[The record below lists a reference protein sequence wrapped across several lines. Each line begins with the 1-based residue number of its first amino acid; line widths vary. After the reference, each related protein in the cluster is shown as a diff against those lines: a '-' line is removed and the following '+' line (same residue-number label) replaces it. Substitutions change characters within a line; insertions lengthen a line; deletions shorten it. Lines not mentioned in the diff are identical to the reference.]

1 MIELDEIDFRV
12 ESARKLGNDSE
23 LVLHGG
29 GNASVKV
36 LETDHAG
43 RIIKILRVKG
53 SGSDMATID
62 RSGFTGVRMEDL
74 LHARTIEEM
83 SDEEMMSYLRKSMIN
98 SSEPSPS
105 VETFLHAFIPYT
117 YVDHSHSDHILM
129 LTNSNLK
136 NDDIKAILGNVII
149 LDYYPP
155 GFKLAKKVLD
165 IVNKITPDVDGIILS
180 KHGLFTFGETA
191 DESYEKH
198 IKIVDRARQYI
209 SKTIKQPLFSEKF
222 KRNESAYEELPE
234 IRGLV
239 SKNYKKI
246 LLVDRSDEAIRIAC
260 SEEGEIFRE
269 SGPATPDMLIRTKYD
284 YLYLTGKEDISKEV
298 GEYSQKYEKEYKMY
312 IKEFPMH
319 DPFPSI
325 ILIRGFGIITTAR
338 TYRECSIIRDQ
349 FVHSMR
355 VNSVAEKLGKHSFIS
370 RKEAFDMEYWPLE
383 EAKLKK
389 FKPRKLE
396 GTVSIVTGAAN
407 GIGLEAFRKLAEN
420 GSNVVGV
427 DKEKSVI
434 DIARSISDEFG
445 TETMGYEIDLTDTER
460 VREMIRDIRDKY
472 GGVDVVFHNAGVL
485 KSEYIEDIQLDT
497 LMLHFNINSLAPFII
512 SQEVFKIMKKQG
524 IGGNFV
530 FNITKN
536 LTNPG
541 PGMISYGTTKAFSA
555 QLSHYI
561 AKEGGKFGIR
571 SNIINPDKIFKNSK
585 IWENGVLEARAKAK
599 GITADEYKKGNLLR
613 KEVLPEHVA
622 NMLIAMLDEDTF
634 GATTDSMVPVDG
646 GIL

>member
-1 MIELDEIDFRV
+1 MDEIDFRV

-129 LTNSNLK
+129 LTNSNLR

-209 SKTIKQPLFSEKF
+209 SKTIK
-222 KRNESAYEELPE
+222 
-234 IRGLV
+234 
-239 SKNYKKI
+239 
-246 LLVDRSDEAIRIAC
+246 
-260 SEEGEIFRE
+260 
-269 SGPATPDMLIRTKYD
+269 
-284 YLYLTGKEDISKEV
+284 
-298 GEYSQKYEKEYKMY
+298 
-312 IKEFPMH
+312 
-319 DPFPSI
+319 
-325 ILIRGFGIITTAR
+325 
-338 TYRECSIIRDQ
+338 
-349 FVHSMR
+349 
-355 VNSVAEKLGKHSFIS
+355 
-370 RKEAFDMEYWPLE
+370 
-383 EAKLKK
+383 
-389 FKPRKLE
+389 
-396 GTVSIVTGAAN
+396 
-407 GIGLEAFRKLAEN
+407 
-420 GSNVVGV
+420 
-427 DKEKSVI
+427 
-434 DIARSISDEFG
+434 
-445 TETMGYEIDLTDTER
+445 
-460 VREMIRDIRDKY
+460 
-472 GGVDVVFHNAGVL
+472 
-485 KSEYIEDIQLDT
+485 
-497 LMLHFNINSLAPFII
+497 
-512 SQEVFKIMKKQG
+512 
-524 IGGNFV
+524 
-530 FNITKN
+530 
-536 LTNPG
+536 
-541 PGMISYGTTKAFSA
+541 
-555 QLSHYI
+555 
-561 AKEGGKFGIR
+561 
-571 SNIINPDKIFKNSK
+571 
-585 IWENGVLEARAKAK
+585 
-599 GITADEYKKGNLLR
+599 
-613 KEVLPEHVA
+613 
-622 NMLIAMLDEDTF
+622 
-634 GATTDSMVPVDG
+634 
-646 GIL
+646 

>member
-62 RSGFTGVRMEDL
+62 RRGFTGVRMEDL

-136 NDDIKAILGNVII
+136 NEDIKAILGNVII

-165 IVNKITPDVDGIILS
+165 IVNKITPDVDGIVLS

-198 IKIVDRARQYI
+198 IKIVNRARQYI

-298 GEYSQKYEKEYKMY
+298 EEYSQKYEKEYKMY

-325 ILIRGFGIITTAR
+325 ILIRGFGIITAAR

-434 DIARSISDEFG
+434 DIARSISNEFG
-445 TETMGYEIDLTDTER
+445 TETLGYEIDLTDTER

>member
-129 LTNSNLK
+129 LTNSNLR

-298 GEYSQKYEKEYKMY
+298 EEYSQKYEKEYKMY

-325 ILIRGFGIITTAR
+325 ILIRGFGIITAAR

-445 TETMGYEIDLTDTER
+445 TETMGYEIDLTNTER

>member
-1 MIELDEIDFRV
+1 
-12 ESARKLGNDSE
+12 
-23 LVLHGG
+23 
-29 GNASVKV
+29 
-36 LETDHAG
+36 
-43 RIIKILRVKG
+43 
-53 SGSDMATID
+53 MATID

-136 NDDIKAILGNVII
+136 NGDIKAILGNVII

-198 IKIVDRARQYI
+198 IKIVNRARQYI

-222 KRNESAYEELPE
+222 TRNESAYEKLPE

-325 ILIRGFGIITTAR
+325 ILIRGFGIITAAR

-355 VNSVAEKLGKHSFIS
+355 VNSVSEKLGKHSFIS

-445 TETMGYEIDLTDTER
+445 TETLGYEIDLTDTER

>member
-1 MIELDEIDFRV
+1 MDFRV
-12 ESARKLGNDSE
+12 ESARKLGKDQE

-62 RSGFTGVRMEDL
+62 RKGFTGVRMEDL
-74 LHARTIEEM
+74 LHARMIDEM
-83 SDEEMMSYLRKSMIN
+83 SDEEMMSYLRKSMID

-136 NDDIKAILGNVII
+136 NDELKEILGNVII

-155 GFKLAKKVLD
+155 GFKLAKKVME
-165 IVNKITPDVDGIILS
+165 IVSKITPDVDGIVLS

-198 IKIVDRARQYI
+198 IKIVDRARDYI
-209 SKTIKQPLFSEKF
+209 SRKIKGPIFNEKF
-222 KRNESAYEELPE
+222 KNDESAYEKLPE
-234 IRGLV
+234 LRGAV
-239 SKNYKKI
+239 SKNYRKI
-246 LLVDRSDEAIRIAC
+246 LLVDRSEEAIRIAR

-284 YLYLTGKEDISKEV
+284 YLYVTGEEDPGEKV
-298 GEYSQKYEKEYKMY
+298 REYSEKYEKEYKTY

-325 ILIRGFGIITTAR
+325 ILIRGFGIVTAAR

-349 FVHSMR
+349 FIHSMR

-407 GIGLEAFRKLAEN
+407 GIGLEAFRKLAAN
-420 GSNVVGV
+420 GSNVVGA
-427 DKEKSVI
+427 DKEKSI
-434 DIARSISDEFG
+434 SDIARSISNEFG
-445 TETMGYEIDLTDTER
+445 TEALGYEIDLTDTER
-460 VREMIRDIRDKY
+460 VKKMIGDIRDKY
-472 GGVDVVFHNAGVL
+472 GGVDVVFHNAGIL

-497 LMLHFNINSLAPFII
+497 LILHFKINSLAPFII
-512 SQEVFKIMKKQG
+512 SQEVFRIMKKQG

-561 AKEGGKFGIR
+561 AKEGGRYGIR

-599 GITADEYKKGNLLR
+599 GLTADEYKRGNLLR

>member
-62 RSGFTGVRMEDL
+62 RRGFTGVRMEDL

-136 NDDIKAILGNVII
+136 NEDIKAILGNVII

-165 IVNKITPDVDGIILS
+165 IVNKITPDVDGIVLS

-198 IKIVDRARQYI
+198 IKIVNRARQYI

-298 GEYSQKYEKEYKMY
+298 EEYSQKYEKEYKMY

-325 ILIRGFGIITTAR
+325 ILIRGFGIITAAR

-434 DIARSISDEFG
+434 DIARSISNEFG
-445 TETMGYEIDLTDTER
+445 TETLGYEIDLTDTER

-622 NMLIAMLDEDTF
+622 NMLIAMLDENTF

>member
-62 RSGFTGVRMEDL
+62 RRGFTGVRMEDL

-129 LTNSNLK
+129 LTNSNLR

-165 IVNKITPDVDGIILS
+165 IVNKITPDVDGIVLS

-198 IKIVDRARQYI
+198 IKIVNRARQYI

-298 GEYSQKYEKEYKMY
+298 EEYSQKYEKEYKMY

-325 ILIRGFGIITTAR
+325 ILIRGFGIITAAR

-420 GSNVVGV
+420 GSHVVGV

-434 DIARSISDEFG
+434 DIARSISNEFG
-445 TETMGYEIDLTDTER
+445 TETLGYEIDLTDTER

>member
-1 MIELDEIDFRV
+1 
-12 ESARKLGNDSE
+12 
-23 LVLHGG
+23 
-29 GNASVKV
+29 
-36 LETDHAG
+36 
-43 RIIKILRVKG
+43 
-53 SGSDMATID
+53 
-62 RSGFTGVRMEDL
+62 
-74 LHARTIEEM
+74 
-83 SDEEMMSYLRKSMIN
+83 
-98 SSEPSPS
+98 
-105 VETFLHAFIPYT
+105 
-117 YVDHSHSDHILM
+117 
-129 LTNSNLK
+129 
-136 NDDIKAILGNVII
+136 
-149 LDYYPP
+149 
-155 GFKLAKKVLD
+155 
-165 IVNKITPDVDGIILS
+165 
-180 KHGLFTFGETA
+180 
-191 DESYEKH
+191 
-198 IKIVDRARQYI
+198 
-209 SKTIKQPLFSEKF
+209 
-222 KRNESAYEELPE
+222 
-234 IRGLV
+234 
-239 SKNYKKI
+239 
-246 LLVDRSDEAIRIAC
+246 
-260 SEEGEIFRE
+260 
-269 SGPATPDMLIRTKYD
+269 
-284 YLYLTGKEDISKEV
+284 
-298 GEYSQKYEKEYKMY
+298 
-312 IKEFPMH
+312 
-319 DPFPSI
+319 
-325 ILIRGFGIITTAR
+325 
-338 TYRECSIIRDQ
+338 YRECSIIRDQ

-445 TETMGYEIDLTDTER
+445 TETMGYEIDLTNTER
-460 VREMIRDIRDKY
+460 VREMIRDIRDRY

>member
-1 MIELDEIDFRV
+1 MDEIDFRV

-129 LTNSNLK
+129 LTNSNLR

-298 GEYSQKYEKEYKMY
+298 EEYSQKYEKEYKMY

-325 ILIRGFGIITTAR
+325 ILIRGFGIITAAR

-445 TETMGYEIDLTDTER
+445 TETMGYEIDLTNTER

>member
-198 IKIVDRARQYI
+198 IKIVNRARQYI

-222 KRNESAYEELPE
+222 KRNESAYEKLPE

-325 ILIRGFGIITTAR
+325 ILIRGFGIITAAR

-355 VNSVAEKLGKHSFIS
+355 VNSVSEKLGKHSFIS

-445 TETMGYEIDLTDTER
+445 TETMGYEIDLTNTER

>member
-1 MIELDEIDFRV
+1 VIELDEIDFRV

-129 LTNSNLK
+129 LTNSNLR

-298 GEYSQKYEKEYKMY
+298 EEYSQKYEKEYKMY

-325 ILIRGFGIITTAR
+325 ILIRGFGIITAAR

-445 TETMGYEIDLTDTER
+445 TETMGYEIDLTNTER

>member
-1 MIELDEIDFRV
+1 VIELDEIDFRV

-62 RSGFTGVRMEDL
+62 RRGFTGVRMEDL

-136 NDDIKAILGNVII
+136 NEDIKAILGNVII

-165 IVNKITPDVDGIILS
+165 IVNKITPDVDGIVLS

-198 IKIVDRARQYI
+198 IKIVNRARQYI

-298 GEYSQKYEKEYKMY
+298 EEYSQKYEKEYKMY

-325 ILIRGFGIITTAR
+325 ILIRGFGIITAAR

-434 DIARSISDEFG
+434 DIARSISNEFG
-445 TETMGYEIDLTDTER
+445 TETLGYEIDLTDTER

>member
-1 MIELDEIDFRV
+1 VIELDEIDFRV

-62 RSGFTGVRMEDL
+62 RRGFTGVRMEDL

-136 NDDIKAILGNVII
+136 NEDIKAILGNVII

-165 IVNKITPDVDGIILS
+165 IVNKITPDVDGIVLS

-198 IKIVDRARQYI
+198 IKIVNRARQYI

-298 GEYSQKYEKEYKMY
+298 EEYSQKYEKEYKMY

-325 ILIRGFGIITTAR
+325 ILIRGFGIITAAR

-434 DIARSISDEFG
+434 DIARSISNEFG
-445 TETMGYEIDLTDTER
+445 TETLGYEIDLTDTER
-460 VREMIRDIRDKY
+460 VREMIRDIRDRY

>member
-1 MIELDEIDFRV
+1 MDEIDFRV

-62 RSGFTGVRMEDL
+62 RRGFTGVRMEDL

-136 NDDIKAILGNVII
+136 NEDIKAILGNVII

-165 IVNKITPDVDGIILS
+165 IVNKITPDVDGIVLS

-198 IKIVDRARQYI
+198 IKIVNRARQYI

-298 GEYSQKYEKEYKMY
+298 EEYSQKYEKEYKMY

-325 ILIRGFGIITTAR
+325 ILIRGFGIITAAR

-434 DIARSISDEFG
+434 DIARSISNEFG
-445 TETMGYEIDLTDTER
+445 TETLGYEIDLTDTER

>member
-1 MIELDEIDFRV
+1 MKKLDEIDFRV
-12 ESARKLGNDSE
+12 ESARKLGMDHD

-43 RIIKILRVKG
+43 RVIKVLRVKG
-53 SGSDMATID
+53 SGSDMSTID
-62 RSGFTGVRMEDL
+62 RKGFTGVRMEDL
-74 LHARTIEEM
+74 LHARRIDEM
-83 SDEEMMSYLRKSMIN
+83 SDEEMMDYLKKSMIDP
-98 SSEPSPS
+98 SEPSPS
-105 VETFLHAFIPYT
+105 VETFLHAFIPYS

-129 LTNSNLK
+129 LTNSLMGKEELK
-136 NDDIKAILGNVII
+136 KILGNVII
-149 LDYYPP
+149 LDYFPP
-155 GFKLAKKVLD
+155 GFKLAKKVME
-165 IVNKITPDVDGIILS
+165 IVNRITPDVEGIVLS
-180 KHGLFTFGETA
+180 RHGLFTFGESA
-191 DESYEKH
+191 GESYEKH
-198 IKIVDRARQYI
+198 VRIVDKARKYVE
-209 SKTIKQPLFSEKF
+209 KKLKGALFTKKF
-222 KRNESAYEELPE
+222 ESDGSFAEDLPV
-234 IRGLV
+234 IRGLL

-246 LLVDRSDEAIRIAC
+246 LLVDRSDEAMEIAC
-260 SEEGEIFRE
+260 SEEGELFPE

-284 YLYLTGKEDISKEV
+284 YLYLPGRDELEQRIQDYAE
-298 GEYSQKYEKEYKMY
+298 KYEKEYSKY
-312 IKEFPMH
+312 VKKYPMH

-325 ILIRGFGIITTAR
+325 VLIRGFGLITAAR

-349 FVHSMR
+349 FIHSMR
-355 VNSVAEKLGKHSFIS
+355 VNSSAEKIGKHSFIP
-370 RKEAFDMEYWPLE
+370 RKAAFEMEYWPLE

-389 FKPRKLE
+389 FKPKKLE
-396 GTVSIVTGAAN
+396 GTVSLVTGAAS

-420 GSNVVGV
+420 GSTVIGA
-427 DKEKSVI
+427 DREKSI
-434 DIARSISDEFG
+434 SGIAASISNEFR
-445 TETMGYEIDLTDTER
+445 TETVGYEIDLADTGKI
-460 VREMIRDIRDKY
+460 VKMIRDIKEKY
-472 GGVDVVFHNAGVL
+472 GGIDIVFHNAGIL
-485 KSEYIEDIQLDT
+485 KSEFMEDIELST
-497 LMLHFNINSLAPFII
+497 LMLHFNINSLAPFVI
-512 SQEVFKIMKKQG
+512 SQEAFRIMKKQG

-541 PGMISYGTTKAFSA
+541 AGMISYGTTKAFSA

-599 GITADEYKKGNLLR
+599 GISPDEYKRGNLLR

-622 NMLIAMLDEDTF
+622 NMLLAMLDEDTF